1 MVQIMYKRVRSASV
15 VSRVYL
21 KTSQGQGTV
30 CCDSRRA
37 LIIAVF
43 LVIRVDYEV
52 KQAN

>member
-1 MVQIMYKRVRSASV
+1 MYMKVRSVSD
-15 VSRVYL
+15 VSRMYL
-21 KTSQGQGTV
+21 KTSEGQGTA
-30 CCDSRRA
+30 CYDSGRA